1 MERGAG
7 ELFSVPDPDG
17 FRRMMRDSKPVSLK
31 DKRMDEHE
39 AVSKLVKEGD
49 YVATDMYGMVRGPM
63 SLVRE
68 IVRQRPGK
76 LAIAGQGGMEVDMLV
91 ASGLVERIDGI
102 YIGHEVFGLS
112 SSYRRAAESGSVRIT
127 EWTNAALA
135 WRLKAAAMGIPYIPT
150 RTMLGTD
157 TFKRSA
163 AAVGECPFT
172 GKRLCLLPALQV
184 DVGIVHVHRCDRAG
198 NAQIDGTAGLGPDL
212 ARASKKLIL
221 STEKV
226 VPEGA
231 IRRQPERTLIPHYIV
246 DAVVEAPFG
255 AHPGEMCYEYAM
267 DRPRVG
273 EYLEAMKTKEAC
285 REYLDRYVRG
295 VKSHE
300 EYLELIGGS
309 KKMMELVRQCRG
321 R

>member
-1 MERGAG
+1 MERGEG

-17 FRRMMRDSKPVSLK
+17 FRRMMRDAKPVTLK
-31 DKRMDEHE
+31 DKRMDEQE
-39 AVSKLVKEGD
+39 AVSSLVKAGD

-63 SLVRE
+63 SIVRE
-68 IVRQRPGK
+68 VVRQRPGK
-76 LAIAGQGGMEVDMLV
+76 LSIAGQGGMEIDMLV

-112 SSYRRAAESGSVRIT
+112 NSYRRAAQSGNVKIT

-157 TFKRSA
+157 TFKKSA
-163 AAVGECPFT
+163 AVTGDCPFT
-172 GKRLCLLPALQV
+172 GQKLCLLPALQV
-184 DVGIVHVHRCDRAG
+184 DVGIIHVHRCDRTG
-198 NAQIDGTAGLGPDL
+198 NAQIDGTAGLGFEL
-212 ARASKKLIL
+212 ARASRKLIL

-226 VPEGA
+226 VPA
-231 IRRQPERTLIPHYIV
+231 SVIRRHPDRTIIPHYLV

-267 DRPRVG
+267 DRPRVE
-273 EYLEAMKTKEAC
+273 EYLGAMKTEAGG
-285 REYLDRYVRG
+285 EQYLGRYVRN
-295 VKSHE
+295 VKSHK
-300 EYLELIGGS
+300 EYLELVGG
-309 KKMMELVRQCRG
+309 KRKMRELARQCRG

>member
-1 MERGAG
+1 MDYGQG
-7 ELFSVPDPDG
+7 ELFSVPDPEG
-17 FRRMMRDSKPVSLK
+17 FRKWMRDGKTGRQN
-31 DKRMDEHE
+31 DKRMGERE
-39 AVSKLVKEGD
+39 AVSRFVREGD
-49 YVATDMYGMVRGPM
+49 YIATDMYGMVRGPM

-68 IVRQRPGK
+68 VIRQGPGK
-76 LAIAGQGGMEVDMLV
+76 LAVAGQGGIEIDMLV

-112 SSYRRAAESGSVRIT
+112 NSYRRAAESGNVRIT

-135 WRLKAAAMGIPYIPT
+135 WRLKAAAMGIPYIPA

-157 TFKRSA
+157 TFKMSA
-163 AAVGECPFT
+163 AAAGECPFT
-172 GKRLCLLPALQV
+172 GETLCLLPALQV
-184 DVGIVHVHRCDRAG
+184 DVGIIHVHRCDRYG
-198 NAQIDGTAGLGPDL
+198 NAQIDGTSGLGGEL
-212 ARASKKLIL
+212 ARASRKVIL

-226 VPEGA
+226 VPESA
-231 IRRQPERTLIPHYIV
+231 IRRHPERTVIPHYLV

-267 DRPRVG
+267 DRPRVE
-273 EYLEAMKTKEAC
+273 EYLKAMETEGGC
-285 REYLDRYVRG
+285 QEYLDRYVLD

-300 EYLELIGGS
+300 EYLELMGGK
-309 KKMMELVRQCRG
+309 KKMRELTRLCRG